1 MRTTLAIL
9 VVALCALGASQELM
23 LGKPGATQAQI
34 AKLAKPYGAIG
45 LRHASGLYP
54 LTLHKGITIGAAK
67 AGLKKSSVT
76 TVNVGAIRPNTS
88 SKASVDRYVSHM
100 KGGFGGVG
108 KPQSAGYAEAFKHFY
123 DMRVDE
129 SGEINQELYFQSLA
143 QRDQMPK
150 FSTGNQNQRTSG
162 AWQFIG
168 PRRLNVPYRTY
179 FGNQMLSGRKNGV
192 AYCTTVG
199 TYYAASAGGGVW
211 KTTDFGTTWRPL
223 SDGWPSLPVT
233 GIAVHPSNDNI
244 VYAGTG
250 DYYGMGRT
258 QTFGLMKSEDGGNS
272 WTNLGRADF
281 GTKAVSRIKVD
292 RDDPSIL
299 IVTTGSGGGG
309 GIYRSTTA
317 GTGQWSAYRTD
328 VNWDDIDYS
337 IAGDRY
343 LATGRTLNGTPV
355 MVTSTDA
362 GQTWI
367 PLQTPTN
374 AMQTLTDIAISKR
387 NGSTWYVLYSS
398 GQLFRTTNAGGQ
410 WTPLTNNLNAG
421 VSNPTVNWSQSWYDL
436 VVECGYGG
444 TTQDYVFVGLLTLLA
459 SPNSGQNF
467 ADIGRTLEDDALTH
481 NDHHFVAF
489 HPNTGE
495 LAMVCNDGGIWALQY
510 TPSSNYVQWTS
521 LNATFYDT
529 AFYAMA
535 GHPANSNW
543 ILGGTQDN
551 ASPASMGNLNQWGN
565 LNGGDGAWPAFNATG
580 STWYTSAQNGAV
592 YMHYGDTRNRRI
604 GPESWPRTAFI
615 APLVTAG
622 NGHQLF
628 LAADRRIKLRG
639 SNGSI
644 VGPGWMDQAGFQA
657 SADIVAMTV
666 SPNNGNRIYY
676 GTTSGQMGYIEG
688 QTFKNFLGLR
698 FYSQVGDVQE
708 SPHDHRVV
716 LAANAQQGTRER
728 VMITY
733 DRTITTPLW
742 YDISGTGA
750 TALPSTSV
758 NAVAFDPHNPEIYYA
773 GTDIGVFVTTNGGAT
788 WQNLG
793 AAGLPNV
800 RVNDLWINPGKTFL
814 YAATFGRGIWRIPLV
829 GGSLDFNMSA
839 PLRVYGGQYAAIR
852 FTFDSPTT
860 VGSHLS
866 MRSYSPDLI
875 IPDVLTP
882 PIGVTSWTYY
892 AQTRTVS
899 AIAGGSMRA
908 NYGLGTRTAITLI
921 YPYPTVT
928 LSLSKPAIYGGE
940 NVNATVRFATA
951 APFDTGLLLYDN
963 AGPLITPSTVTV
975 LAGTTSAQTQ
985 LTSMPVVSASTATV
999 TAFLGGNTTTATLA
1013 IEPYPLIGTFTLT
1026 RSWVYGGEPVY
1037 GTIAFA
1043 NTPARALSVR
1053 LSSSGTAA
1061 SVPAALTFKDGP
1073 SGAFTV
1079 TTRAVLAGTWVDI
1092 TAKVGTLASGIS
1104 RRLSILPY
1112 PVPTKLLLDPTT
1124 FKGGGGGMGTIQ
1136 LSNIAPRADAMV
1148 SLTSDSPLVTVPGSL
1163 LIKSGKSFGEFP
1175 FAASAPT
1182 KTTTVTLSANYN
1194 KVTRTATVL
1203 LTP

>member
-1 MRTTLAIL
+1 MRTSLAL
-9 VVALCALGASQELM
+9 FVVAICSQGMSQDLL
-23 LGKPGATQAQI
+23 LGKPGATQAEI
-34 AKLAKPYGAIG
+34 TKLSKPFGSLG

-54 LTLHKGITIGAAK
+54 LTLNKGITVQAAR
-67 AGLKKSSVT
+67 AGLKKRSVT
-76 TVNVGAIRPNTS
+76 TVDVSAIRPDTY
-88 SKASVDRYVSHM
+88 SKASLDRYVSHM
-100 KGGFGGVG
+100 KDGFGGVG
-108 KPQSAGYAEAFKHFY
+108 KPQGAGYAEALKHYY
-123 DMRVDE
+123 DMRVDA
-129 SGEINQELYFQSLA
+129 SGEIDQDLFFRALA
-143 QRDQMPK
+143 HRDRMPK
-150 FSTGNQNQRTSG
+150 FTGSSQNQRTAG

-168 PRRLNVPYRTY
+168 PKRLGSPYRTY

-192 AYCTTVG
+192 AYCNAIG
-199 TYYAASAGGGVW
+199 TFYAASAGGGVW
-211 KTTDFGTTWRPL
+211 KTTDFGNTWRSL
-223 SDGWPSLPVT
+223 SDEWPSLPVT

-258 QTFGLMKSEDGGNS
+258 QTFGLMKSEDGGNT
-272 WTNLGRADF
+272 WINQGRAEF

-292 RDDPSIL
+292 REDPNIV
-299 IVTTGSGGGG
+299 IVTTGSVNGG

-317 GTGQWSAYRTD
+317 GAGPWDAYRTD
-328 VNWDDIDYS
+328 VRWDDIDYS
-337 IAGDRY
+337 IQGDRY
-343 LATGRTLNGTPV
+343 LATGRDGNGRPV
-355 MVTSTDA
+355 MVTSIDA
-362 GQTWI
+362 GRSWI
-367 PLQTPTN
+367 PVQTPTS

-387 NGSTWYVLYSS
+387 NGSTWYALYSS

-410 WTPLTNNLNAG
+410 WTPLTNNLDAG
-421 VSNPTVNWSQSWYDL
+421 VSNPILNWSQSWYDL

-510 TPSSNYVQWTS
+510 TPSRNYVQWTN

-551 ASPASMGNLNQWGN
+551 ASPASMGNLEQWGN
-565 LNGGDGAWPAFNATG
+565 LNGGDGGWPAFNSTG
-580 STWYTSAQNGAV
+580 STWFTSAQGGVV
-592 YMHYGDTRNRRI
+592 YMHYSDTRNRRI
-604 GPESWPRTAFI
+604 TPESWPRTAFI
-615 APLVTAG
+615 APFLVTSG
-622 NGHQLF
+622 NKVV
-628 LAADRRIKLRG
+628 LAADRRLKTRG
-639 SNGSI
+639 NNGSI
-644 VGPGWMDQAGFQA
+644 VGPGWIDLTNFQA
-657 SADIVAMTV
+657 SADIVTMTA
-666 SPNNGNRIYY
+666 SPNSGNRVYY
-676 GTTSGQMGYIEG
+676 GTPTGQMGYIEG
-688 QTFKNFLGLR
+688 QTFKNFLGAR
-698 FYSQVGDVQE
+698 FYSQIGDVQE

-716 LAANAQQGTRER
+716 LAANAQQGARER

-742 YDISGTGA
+742 HDITGSGD
-750 TALPSTSV
+750 TALPSTSI

-788 WQNLG
+788 WQNMN

-800 RVNDLWINPGKTFL
+800 RVNDLWINPAKTFL

-829 GGSLDFNMSA
+829 GGSMDFTMTA
-839 PLRVYGGQYAAIR
+839 PLRVYGGQYAPIR
-852 FTFDSPTT
+852 FTFASPTT
-860 VGSHLS
+860 VGSHIS
-866 MRSYSPDLI
+866 MRSYSPDLVL
-875 IPDVLTP
+875 PDPLYP
-882 PIGVTSWTYY
+882 PVGVTSWTYY

-908 NYGLGTRTAITLI
+908 YYGLGTKTAITLI
-921 YPYPTVT
+921 YPYPAVT

-940 NVNATVRFATA
+940 SVNATVRFGTP
-951 APFDTGLLLYDN
+951 APFDTGVLLYDN
-963 AGPLITPSTVTV
+963 ASALLTPSTVSV
-975 LAGTTSAQTQ
+975 LNGTTTAQTQ
-985 LTSMPVVSASTATV
+985 LTSLPVVTASVATV
-999 TAFLGGNTTTATLA
+999 TAFLGGNTTTATLS
-1013 IEPYPLIGTFTLT
+1013 IEPYPLISTFTLSQ
-1026 RSWVYGGEPVY
+1026 SWVYGGEPVY

-1043 NTPARALSVR
+1043 NTPVRPFSVR
-1053 LSSSGTAA
+1053 LSSSGSVAT
-1061 SVPAALTFKDGP
+1061 VPAALTFKDGP

-1079 TTRAVLAGTWVDI
+1079 TTRPVLTGTWVDI
-1092 TAKVGTLASGIS
+1092 TARVGTLASGIS

-1112 PVPTKLLLDPTT
+1112 PVPTKLQLDPTS
-1124 FKGGGGGMGTIQ
+1124 FKGGGGGMGTIL
-1136 LSNIAPRADAMV
+1136 LSNIAPRADAV
-1148 SLTSDSPLVTVPGSL
+1148 VQLTSNSPLVTVPETL
-1163 LIKSGKSFGEFP
+1163 RIKSGRTFGEFP

-1182 KTTTVTLSANYN
+1182 KTTTVTLSVNYN